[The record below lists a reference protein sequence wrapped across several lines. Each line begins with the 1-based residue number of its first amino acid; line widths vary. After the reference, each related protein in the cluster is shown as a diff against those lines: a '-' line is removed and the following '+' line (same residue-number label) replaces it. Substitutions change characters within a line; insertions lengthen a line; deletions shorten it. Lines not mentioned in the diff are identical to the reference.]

1 MNASV
6 VEERLASPW
15 LVDQDAIEVYKALSA
30 TMRTL
35 ASGIYYES
43 LPGGA
48 VRLSLFRRLKEL
60 LDTLMQPD
68 TTSEHRVLKVSEAI
82 DILEFLTFAAQLNS
96 SIRPRSR
103 RYLDWICERFGYAQP
118 QQSSG
123 LILP

>member
-1 MNASV
+1 V

-68 TTSEHRVLKVSEAI
+68 TSEHRVLKVSEAI